1 MEMSVQKFLDSVSNP
16 NTRKEYR
23 HGIKRFC
30 EWYGKS
36 AEEILKLRQDDLTQK
51 TGENLIE
58 YKNRAARFEGDIEK
72 FHSYL
77 LGQSYSINT
86 SRILTLGI
94 RQLFRFY
101 QMPITLRA
109 GSKVSKTVRTTKSF
123 PLTIEHVRQMFA
135 VGDLRERVILSM
147 ATDLGLRIGDFL
159 RLKKSDLP
167 TLDQEPPISFEIMTD
182 KENVVAY
189 GFLSQETVD
198 LLRVYLPTLE
208 RKNRNGYLFPSNGES
223 HISDEWM
230 NRLLQNLAA
239 KAGVEM
245 NGKDLTFHCFR
256 KMYLSSSIDSGIGF
270 EAGKKLCG
278 KSIAKSDDTYLT
290 TVHLREKFV
299 QLKRYLSIQEQ
310 PKVETEKIESLK
322 KAIISLQ
329 EQLAEQRLIT
339 DTISEENITMK
350 NENMDMKQRTT
361 KTEQKLAELEKLV
374 RQTLEQTG

>member
-1 MEMSVQKFLDSVSNP
+1 
-16 NTRKEYR
+16 
-23 HGIKRFC
+23 
-30 EWYGKS
+30 
-36 AEEILKLRQDDLTQK
+36 
-51 TGENLIE
+51 
-58 YKNRAARFEGDIEK
+58 
-72 FHSYL
+72 
-77 LGQSYSINT
+77 
-86 SRILTLGI
+86 
-94 RQLFRFY
+94 
-101 QMPITLRA
+101 MPITLRA
-109 GSKVSKTVRTTKSF
+109 GSKVSKTVKTTKSF

-147 ATDLGLRIGDFL
+147 ATDLGLRIGDFI

-167 TLDQEPPISFEIMTD
+167 TLDQEPPISFDIMTD

-198 LLRVYLPTLE
+198 LLRVYLPALE

-230 NRLLQNLAA
+230 NRLLQKLAA

-256 KMYLSSSIDSGIGF
+256 KMLLSSSIDSGIGF

-322 KAIISLQ
+322 SAVNKLQ
-329 EQLAEQRLIT
+329 EELVQQKTIT
-339 DTISEENITMK
+339 ETISEENIGLR
-350 NENMDMKQRTT
+350 QRTT
-361 KTEQKLAELEKLV
+361 KTEQRLAELEKLI
-374 RQTLEQTG
+374 RQALEQIG